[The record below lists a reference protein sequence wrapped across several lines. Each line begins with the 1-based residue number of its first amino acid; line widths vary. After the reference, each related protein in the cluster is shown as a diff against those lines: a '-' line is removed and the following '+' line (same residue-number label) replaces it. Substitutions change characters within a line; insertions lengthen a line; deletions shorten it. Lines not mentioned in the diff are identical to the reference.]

1 MTKEIFAEEY
11 WNAFR
16 ETNPL
21 IPKITPY
28 QVWFFGNSQEMSI
41 YLANFVV
48 NGTKRATASL
58 VLVNEKIPENA
69 PTADGYSVVTDF
81 EGNPLCIIQTTEIRH
96 VPFLEVDFSFAKDEG
111 EGFQNIDEWRKGH
124 REYFTKECLE
134 LGFEFDE
141 TMLVC
146 CERFRLLYPKFA

>member
-1 MTKEIFAEEY
+1 MIKDTIIEEY

-16 ETNPL
+16 KTNVP
-21 IPKITPY
+21 IPKDTQY
-28 QVWFFGNSQEMSI
+28 QVWYFGNSQDMSI
-41 YLANFVV
+41 NLASFVV

-69 PTADGYSVVTDF
+69 PIPDGYSVVTDF
-81 EGNPLCIIQTTEIRH
+81 EGKPLCIIQTTEIH
-96 VPFLEVDFSFAKDEG
+96 QIPFLEVDFSFAKDEG
-111 EGFQNIDEWRKGH
+111 EGDLNIDDWRKGH
-124 REYFTKECLE
+124 REYFTKECRE

-146 CERFRLLYPKFA
+146 CERFDLLYPKFA

>member
-1 MTKEIFAEEY
+1 MTKETLATEY

-16 ETNPL
+16 KTNTSIPET
-21 IPKITPY
+21 TSY

-41 YLANFVV
+41 DLANFVV

-69 PTADGYSVVTDF
+69 PIPDGYSVVTDF
-81 EGNPLCIIQTTEIRH
+81 EGKPLCIIQTTEIRH
-96 VPFLEVDFSFAKDEG
+96 IPFLEVDFSFAKDEG
-111 EGFQNIDEWRKGH
+111 EGDQNIDDWRKGH
-124 REYFTKECLE
+124 REYFTKECRE
-134 LGFEFDE
+134 LGFEFEE

-146 CERFRLLYPKFA
+146 CERFDLLYPKFA

>member
-1 MTKEIFAEEY
+1 MNKNHLAQEY
-11 WNAFR
+11 WNTFR
-16 ETNPL
+16 KANRS
-21 IPKITPY
+21 IPEDTPCQIWY
-28 QVWFFGNSQEMSI
+28 FGNSQEMSI

-69 PTADGYSVVTDF
+69 PIADGYSVVTDF
-81 EGNPLCIIQTTEIRH
+81 EGKPLCIIQTTEIRH
-96 VPFLEVDFSFAKDEG
+96 IPFLEVDYSFAKDEG
-111 EGFQNIDEWRKGH
+111 EGDENIDDWRKGH
-124 REYFTKECLE
+124 RDYFTKECRE

-141 TMLVC
+141 KMLVC